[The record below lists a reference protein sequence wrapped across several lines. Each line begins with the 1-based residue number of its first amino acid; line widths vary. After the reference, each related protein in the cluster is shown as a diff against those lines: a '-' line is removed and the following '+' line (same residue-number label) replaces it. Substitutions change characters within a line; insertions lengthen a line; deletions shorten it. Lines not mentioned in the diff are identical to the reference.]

1 MIMHG
6 KDTSLETVKIVNPKD
21 SKAYLIINAV
31 DFKHGRDVLWS
42 DKDKV
47 EKKVDEKVD
56 EKADKKTE
64 LKTIINEEKQ
74 EPVMPAEPAIP
85 VTPVVEEVKQKK
97 QPRQQFIPDAPPV
110 QEL

>member
-1 MIMHG
+1 MIMYG
-6 KDTSLETVKIVNPKD
+6 KDTSLETVKIVNSKD
-21 SKAYLIINAV
+21 NNSYLIINAV

-47 EKKVDEKVD
+47 TNEVDEKD
-56 EKADKKTE
+56 DKKTE

-74 EPVMPAEPAIP
+74 EPAEPAEPAMP

-97 QPRQQFIPDAPPV
+97 QPRPQFIPGAPPV

>member
-1 MIMHG
+1 MIMYG

-21 SKAYLIINAV
+21 NDSYLIINSV

-47 EKKVDEKVD
+47 TKEVD

-74 EPVMPAEPAIP
+74 EPVIPAEPEMPI
-85 VTPVVEEVKQKK
+85 TPVVEEVRHKK
-97 QPRQQFIPDAPPV
+97 QPRPQFIPNAPPV